1 MELVNMLKLGTM
13 GFKPADIKQI
23 NAAGIETD
31 QIVELAK
38 SGYAASDVNELIK
51 LAQEPSQTPPE
62 KKEPEAPPEKPEAK
76 PENDE
81 LNNKITELTK
91 QLEEAQSTIK
101 KIQSDNASKDLGA
114 GNQKTARELVQE
126 SLRNLY

>member
-38 SGYAASDVNELIK
+38 SGYAVSDVNELIK
-51 LAQEPSQTPPE
+51 LAQEPGQTPPE
-62 KKEPEAPPEKPEAK
+62 ETPKAQPEKPTETPPEKSEQDDKIAK
-76 PENDE
+76 LE
-81 LNNKITELTK
+81 KA
-91 QLEEAQSTIK
+91 LEEANSTIK
-101 KIQSDNASKDLGA
+101 KIQFDNASKDLGA
-114 GNQKTARELVQE
+114 GNTKSPRELVQE
-126 SLRNLY
+126 SLRQLY

>member
-38 SGYAASDVNELIK
+38 SGYAVSDVNELIK

-62 KKEPEAPPEKPEAK
+62 EAPKAQPETPKETPPEKSEHDDKLEQLQKALDEA
-76 PENDE
+76 NA
-81 LNNKITELTK
+81 KIK
-91 QLEEAQSTIK
+91 Q
-101 KIQSDNASKDLGA
+101 IQSDNASKNLGA
-114 GNQKTARELVQE
+114 GDVKSPRDLVRE

>member
-38 SGYAASDVNELIK
+38 SGYAVSDVNELIK

-62 KKEPEAPPEKPEAK
+62 EAPKAQPEKPKETPPEKSEQDDKIAK
-76 PENDE
+76 LE
-81 LNNKITELTK
+81 KA
-91 QLEEAQSTIK
+91 LEEANSTIK
-101 KIQSDNASKDLGA
+101 KIQFDNASKDLGA
-114 GNQKTARELVQE
+114 GNTKSPRELVQE